1 MTDTQKRK
9 GAPKKCF
16 SYDEIEALRDEYI
29 QIPDGLM
36 MAVDKGFGEVL
47 KVLSEGGGYQLD
59 SLSSLDCLKAPMHK
73 KLQEFARVV
82 RHRKAWYARL
92 EVIKRKDPKKLSI
105 LERQALRLD
114 GIEGREAYIQLQK
127 ALKACVD
134 ADEDKAKEADL
145 ASRLENRAKSI
156 EKRAERGTS
165 PTAER
170 RERRARTA
178 WLCFIGSTFEK
189 AVKIVGYEPISFLE
203 GLAKQANNHELFS
216 LLDEVKKDKRNQ
228 PS

>member
-1 MTDTQKRK
+1 
-9 GAPKKCF
+9 
-16 SYDEIEALRDEYI
+16 
-29 QIPDGLM
+29 
-36 MAVDKGFGEVL
+36 
-47 KVLSEGGGYQLD
+47 
-59 SLSSLDCLKAPMHK
+59 MHK

-134 ADEDKAKEADL
+134 ADENKAKEADL